1 MRHTLILF
9 MFFLKAE
16 FAIASDSSLVG
27 EYHNRFNCINKNNKS
42 CTKYLISAD
51 MHILRERSSKSYI
64 VSISSKVYVHQQSEW
79 VPYHCYLEA
88 NAIYKDGE
96 LNLLTE
102 TDTNDAPINNAKIIV
117 KQDTLIVDTRHSE
130 EVRYNCGVYADI
142 DGLEFSRKRKFTIKE
157 IDSLWP
163 ID

>member
-1 MRHTLILF
+1 MRYTLILF
-9 MFFLKAE
+9 FVFLKAE
-16 FAIASDSSLVG
+16 FAIASDSFFVG
-27 EYHNRFNCINKNNKS
+27 EYHNRFNCINKHNNS

-51 MHILRERSSKSYI
+51 MQILRKSSKSYI
-64 VSISSKVYVHQQSEW
+64 VSVSSKVYVHQQSEW

-88 NAIYKDGE
+88 NAVYKDGA

-102 TDTNDAPINNAKIIV
+102 IDTNGASISNAKIIV
-117 KQDTLIVDTRHSE
+117 KRDTLIVDTRHSE

-157 IDSLWP
+157 VDSLWP
-163 ID
+163 IY